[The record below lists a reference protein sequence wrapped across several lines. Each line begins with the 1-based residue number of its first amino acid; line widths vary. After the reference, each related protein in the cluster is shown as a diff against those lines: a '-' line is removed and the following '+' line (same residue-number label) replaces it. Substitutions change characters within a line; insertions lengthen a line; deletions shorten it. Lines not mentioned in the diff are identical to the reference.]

1 MYYYKKYPILFSLCT
16 ILAVIV
22 LNRIPLSSFIESYG
36 TTKCIAT
43 TMETIIFNCL
53 TLAVLVYIIVSIKIP
68 FHFSGK
74 FKTKDSIFYL
84 PIIIYLV
91 IFSGGFSNIINY
103 NFETRNQIHFYLFS
117 LNTLVSAFLEEILF
131 RGLIFGLLLNA
142 YLNKIN
148 GIVKSV
154 VLSGVLFGSIHLL
167 NIWTMPDTSIQGVL
181 NQIYAASCLGIMYA
195 TVYLKTR
202 SILTLSIIHFLS
214 NFLALLGTHEFSST
228 TEAINVSQSTFLT
241 ALIEEVVR
249 LIIYGIPILISILL
263 LNYTSEKDIR
273 AFSNNTTK

>member
-1 MYYYKKYPILFSLCT
+1 
-16 ILAVIV
+16 
-22 LNRIPLSSFIESYG
+22 
-36 TTKCIAT
+36 
-43 TMETIIFNCL
+43 METIIFNCL